1 MGFWAALG
9 GAAATVAP
17 FYSAY
22 SAAESQR
29 DANTANAQ
37 LNDMNIAVN
46 REEAQMN
53 RDFQERMSNSAWQRG
68 VMDMRKAGINPM
80 AAYSSGGASAPSGA
94 VGTVGST
101 HGYQPVPSMFTQ
113 GLSTATELFKTFAQL
128 SKDKATIV
136 NVDTDTEKKKQE
148 RLTSSAEEAFIRA
161 GIRGRTA
168 ESDINTL
175 RGKFWTDYPR
185 MNVWSDFLGGPS
197 QIFNSAVKAFIAN
210 KVMGGYPGVV
220 GRGIGSSIRNWYN
233 RPRGFGPNH

>member
-1 MGFWAALG
+1 MGFWAGL
-9 GAAATVAP
+9 AAAAPVVASA
-17 FYSAY
+17 YSAY

-37 LNDMNIAVN
+37 LNDANIAVN

-101 HGYQPVPSMFTQ
+101 HAYQPVPSMFTQ
-113 GLSTATELFKTFAQL
+113 GLSTAMEMVKTISELNKNK
-128 SKDKATIV
+128 STIV
-136 NVDTDTEKKKQE
+136 NVDSDTEKKKQE

-161 GIRGRTA
+161 GIRGRQG
-168 ESDINTL
+168 ESDINSL

-185 MNVWSDFLGGPS
+185 MNQWSDFLGGPS

-210 KVMGGYPGVV
+210 KVMGGYAGSV
-220 GRGIGSSIRNWYN
+220 GRGVGGSFRNWFN
-233 RPRGFGPNH
+233 RPRGFGPNR